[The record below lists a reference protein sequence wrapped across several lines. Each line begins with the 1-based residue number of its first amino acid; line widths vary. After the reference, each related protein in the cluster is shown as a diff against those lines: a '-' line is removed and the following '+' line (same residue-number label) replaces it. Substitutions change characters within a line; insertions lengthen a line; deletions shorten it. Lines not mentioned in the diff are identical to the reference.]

1 MNTQERLM
9 MMLEQTA
16 NALGPDLVDKTA
28 FVGGCVVG
36 LLLTDEYTK
45 EQVRAT
51 DDVDLI
57 VDVMNHAAY
66 FQLVDQLRQ
75 RGFKESP
82 EDDIQCRWRL
92 RELIVDVMPTDEKIL
107 GFTSRWYKAAIDSAV
122 RHELSNDQW
131 IHVVSPP
138 YFVATKI
145 EAFNG
150 RGKGDFLE
158 SRDIEDIIT
167 LVDGRENLANEIIQI
182 GGDLRSYI
190 AQYFTEFLKA
200 RDFDYAVE
208 SAVRSDR
215 ERTQIVIDR
224 FTAMSKE

>member
-1 MNTQERLM
+1 MNPQERLM
-9 MMLEQTA
+9 MMLEKTA
-16 NALGPDLVDKTA
+16 NALGPDLVAKSA

-57 VDVMNHAAY
+57 IDVMNHAAY
-66 FQLVDQLRQ
+66 FQLAEQLRQ
-75 RGFKESP
+75 RGFRESP

-107 GFTSRWYKAAIDSAV
+107 GFTNRWYKIAIDSAV
-122 RHELSNDQW
+122 RHKLSNGQW
-131 IHVVSPP
+131 VRVVSPP

-150 RGKGDFLE
+150 RGNGDFLE

-167 LVDGRENLANEIIQI
+167 LVDGREELANEIMQI
-182 GGDLRSYI
+182 GGELRSYI
-190 AQYFTEFLKA
+190 TQYFTEFLKA
-200 RDFDYAVE
+200 KDFDYAVE
-208 SAVRSDR
+208 SAVRSDS
-215 ERTQIVIDR
+215 ERAQIVIDR
-224 FTAMSKE
+224 FTTMSKE

>member
-16 NALGPDLVDKTA
+16 NALGSDLIAKTA

-45 EQVRAT
+45 QQVRAT

-57 VDVMNHAAY
+57 VDVMNHAEY
-66 FQLVDQLRQ
+66 YELSEKLRQ

-82 EDDIQCRWRL
+82 QDEIHCRWRL
-92 RELIVDVMPTDEKIL
+92 RELIVDVMPIDEKIL
-107 GFTSRWYKAAIDSAV
+107 GFTNRWYKLAIESATPHTLPNGQII
-122 RHELSNDQW
+122 R
-131 IHVVSPP
+131 VVSPP

-145 EAFNG
+145 AAFHG
-150 RGKGDFLE
+150 RGNGDFLE

-167 LVDGRENLANEIIQI
+167 IVDGREELADEIRQI
-182 GGDLRSYI
+182 GGELHHYI
-190 AQYFTEFLKA
+190 AQNFIDFLKKN
-200 RDFDYAVE
+200 DFDYAVE
-208 SAVRSDR
+208 SAVRCDN
-215 ERTQIVIDR
+215 ERATIVVDR
-224 FTAMSKE
+224 FTLIAKG

>member
-1 MNTQERLM
+1 M
-9 MMLEQTA
+9 
-16 NALGPDLVDKTA
+16 
-28 FVGGCVVG
+28 
-36 LLLTDEYTK
+36 
-45 EQVRAT
+45 
-51 DDVDLI
+51 
-57 VDVMNHAAY
+57 
-66 FQLVDQLRQ
+66 
-75 RGFKESP
+75 
-82 EDDIQCRWRL
+82 
-92 RELIVDVMPTDEKIL
+92 
-107 GFTSRWYKAAIDSAV
+107 
-122 RHELSNDQW
+122 
-131 IHVVSPP
+131 SPP

-167 LVDGRENLANEIIQI
+167 LVDGRENLTNEIIQI

>member
-16 NALGPDLVDKTA
+16 NALGPDLVAKSA

-36 LLLTDEYTK
+36 LLLTDDYTK

-57 VDVMNHAAY
+57 IDVLNHAAY
-66 FQLVDQLRQ
+66 FHLAEQLRQ
-75 RGFKESP
+75 RGFRESP

-92 RELIVDVMPTDEKIL
+92 RELIVDVMPTDERIL
-107 GFTSRWYKAAIDSAV
+107 GFTNRWYKNAIDSAV
-122 RHELSNDQW
+122 RYELSNDQS
-131 IHVVSPP
+131 IRVVSPP

-167 LVDGRENLANEIIQI
+167 LVDGRDELANEIMQV
-182 GGDLRSYI
+182 GGALRSYI
-190 AQYFTEFLKA
+190 ARYFTEFLNAK
-200 RDFDYAVE
+200 DFDYAVE
-208 SAVRSDR
+208 SAVRSDS
-215 ERTQIVIDR
+215 ERAQVVIER
-224 FTAMSKE
+224 FTSMSKE